1 MGRLGLVTA
10 AGGRGWRV
18 YAGPVCLLLGATLA
32 IGLLRGQLRDHA
44 APPRAKTVV
53 HVRSPLRPSQGPASY
68 LVRAG
73 DTLGAIAARTR
84 VPVGRLLTLNPRV
97 VPTALFIGERLRL
110 R

>member
-1 MGRLGLVTA
+1 MDRLGLVTT

-18 YAGPVCLLLGATLA
+18 YAGPVCLLLVATLT
-32 IGLLRGQLRDHA
+32 IGLLRGQLRHHP
-44 APPRAKTVV
+44 APPRAIPS
-53 HVRSPLRPSQGPASY
+53 VRVRTRPQPTPASY
-68 LVRAG
+68 RVRAG

>member
-1 MGRLGLVTA
+1 MDRLGLVTT

-18 YAGPVCLLLGATLA
+18 YAGPVCLLLVATLT
-32 IGLLRGQLRDHA
+32 IGLLRGQLRHHA

-53 HVRSPLRPSQGPASY
+53 DVRPRPRPPGAPASY

>member
-1 MGRLGLVTA
+1 MGRLGLVA
-10 AGGRGWRV
+10 AARGGGWRA
-18 YAGPVCLLLGATLA
+18 YAGPVCLLVVATLT
-32 IGLLRGQLRDHA
+32 IGLLRGQLRHHA
-44 APPRAKTVV
+44 APPRPRTVV
-53 HVRSPLRPSQGPASY
+53 QARPAARPLPAPASY

-84 VPVGRLLTLNPRV
+84 VPVGRLLTLNPKV